1 MEDLA
6 QNFSLSVVLSGVNKS
21 ISQAATVHLY
31 QTAHASVKVY
41 NESVLGKIELDGK
54 KQPNH

>member
-6 QNFSLSVVLSGVNKS
+6 QNFSLSVVLSGVSKG

-31 QTAHASVKVY
+31 QAAHASVKVY
-41 NESVLGKIELDGK
+41 HESVLGKIELDGK
-54 KQPNH
+54 K